1 MNLLQMKKILFDLRG
16 CQPNRAS
23 KFHGGGVY
31 GYIVLKALIK
41 QAADRLVVYYD
52 AKRFVAPDVVQAM
65 TENGILKI
73 DTNEKGLLQCIEE
86 NEIGV
91 FYSPLYNKSYKQ
103 LQGIGIPVVITIH
116 GLRNLEMNR
125 DKTEILYARSWGDR
139 VKAWMKQTCYYN
151 RLLRNYWKDKKW
163 LFEDEN
169 VHIITVSNHS
179 KYSILYYYPFV
190 DEKRIQ
196 VMYSVSTT
204 PEGYEKT
211 KPYTSD
217 KYYLIV
223 SANRWLKNAYR
234 AIKAFDSL
242 FDNPQY
248 GVEGKV
254 IVLGLSKE
262 TSIYKRI
269 KHKERFELMGY
280 VEQDTLE
287 SLYKGAYALV
297 YPSLNEGF
305 GYPPLEAM
313 KYGTPV
319 IASPFASVTEICGDA
334 VLYAN
339 PYSYE
344 EIANRVLQ
352 MERSKLYEGFK
363 EISLNKYS
371 LVSKQQRNDMEYLCK
386 YIKEFI

>member
-1 MNLLQMKKILFDLRG
+1 M
-16 CQPNRAS
+16 
-23 KFHGGGVY
+23 
-31 GYIVLKALIK
+31 
-41 QAADRLVVYYD
+41 VYYD
-52 AKRFVAPDVVQAM
+52 AKRFVAPDVEQTM
-65 TENGILKI
+65 TDSNIAKI
-73 DTNEKGLLQCIEE
+73 GTNETGLLQCIEE
-86 NEIGV
+86 NQIGV
-91 FYSPLYNKSYKQ
+91 FYSPLFNKSYKQ

-125 DKTEILYARSWGDR
+125 DKTEIFYARSFR
-139 VKAWMKQTCYYN
+139 EKVKAWVKQTCYYN
-151 RLLRNYWKDKKW
+151 LLLKKYWEEKKW
-163 LFEDEN
+163 LFEDDN

-196 VMYSVSTT
+196 VMYSVSTA

-211 KPYTSD
+211 KPYTME

-223 SANRWLKNAYR
+223 SGNRWLKNAYR

-248 GVEGKV
+248 GIDGKV

-262 TSIYKRI
+262 TAIYKKI
-269 KHKERFELMGY
+269 KHKDRFVLMGY
-280 VEQDTLE
+280 VNQDILE
-287 SLYKGAYALV
+287 SLYKGAYVLV

-339 PYSYE
+339 PYSSE

-352 MERSKLYEGFK
+352 MECK
-363 EISLNKYS
+363 EICEKYKNRGM
-371 LVSKQQRNDMEYLCK
+371 SKYNTVAKHQSVDMDNLCR
-386 YIKEFI
+386 FIQKFI

>member
-1 MNLLQMKKILFDLRG
+1 MKKILFDMVG
-16 CQPNRAS
+16 CQPNRES

-41 QAADRLVVYYD
+41 RAADRIVVYYD
-52 AKRFVAPDVVQAM
+52 SKRFVAPDVEQMMVD
-65 TENGILKI
+65 NGILKI
-73 DTNEKGLLQCIEE
+73 DTNEKGLLQCIKE
-86 NEIGV
+86 NKIGE
-91 FYSPLYNKSYKQ
+91 FYSPLFNKSYKQ
-103 LQGIGIPVVITIH
+103 LQGLNIPIIITIH

-125 DKTEILYARSWGDR
+125 DKTEVFYARSIRDR
-139 VKAWMKQTCYYN
+139 VKALLKQTPYYG
-151 RLLRNYWKDKKW
+151 RLLKKYWEDKKW
-163 LFEDEN
+163 LFENDN
-169 VHIITVSNHS
+169 VQIITVSNHS
-179 KYSILYYYPFV
+179 KHSIMYYYPFV
-190 DEKRIQ
+190 DEKRIK

-211 KPYTSD
+211 KPYTTD

-234 AIKAFDSL
+234 AIQAFDRL

-248 GVEGKV
+248 AIKGKV
-254 IVLGLSKE
+254 VVLGLSKD

-269 KHKERFELMGY
+269 KHKERFELLGY
-280 VEQDTLE
+280 VDQDTLE

-319 IASPFASVTEICGDA
+319 IASPFASITEVCGDS

-339 PYSYE
+339 PYSSE
-344 EIANRVLQ
+344 EIAFRILQ
-352 MERSKLYEGFK
+352 LEEKVNYQLYEKRGIERYK
-363 EISLNKYS
+363 LISA
-371 LVSKQQRNDMEYLCK
+371 KQESDLEELYKFLFAK
-386 YIKEFI
+386 

>member
-1 MNLLQMKKILFDLRG
+1 MKKILFDLRG
-16 CQPNRAS
+16 CQPNRES

-31 GYIVLKALIK
+31 GYIVLKSLIK
-41 QAADRLVVYYD
+41 QAPDRIIVYYD
-52 AKRFVAPDVVQAM
+52 SKRFVAPDVEQMM
-65 TENGILKI
+65 TDNNIEKV
-73 DTNEKGLLQCIEE
+73 DSNEKGLPQCIKD
-86 NEIGV
+86 NDIRT
-91 FYSPLYNKSYKQ
+91 FYSPLFNKSYKQ
-103 LQGIGIPVVITIH
+103 LLGLDIPIIITIH

-125 DKTEILYARSWGDR
+125 DETEILYIRSLRDK
-139 VKAWMKQTCYYN
+139 VKALLKQTPYYGH
-151 RLLRNYWKDKKW
+151 LLKKYWEDKKW
-163 LFEDEN
+163 LFENEN
-169 VHIITVSNHS
+169 VQIITVSNHS
-179 KYSILYYYPFV
+179 KHSIMYYYPFV
-190 DEKRIQ
+190 DEKRIE

-204 PEGYEKT
+204 PEGYENT
-211 KPYTSD
+211 KPYSSD

-234 AIKAFDSL
+234 AIKAFDNL
-242 FDNPQY
+242 FDNPQF
-248 GVEGKV
+248 GVDGKV

-280 VEQDTLE
+280 VDQDTLE

-319 IASPFASVTEICGDA
+319 IASPFASVTEICGNA

-339 PYSYE
+339 PYSIE
-344 EIANRVLQ
+344 EIANRILQ
-352 MERSKLYEGFK
+352 MENQSIRSSFCHKGLERYTFIANKQAADLDKLCLILLGEKKG
-363 EISLNKYS
+363 S
-371 LVSKQQRNDMEYLCK
+371 R
-386 YIKEFI
+386 

>member
-1 MNLLQMKKILFDLRG
+1 MNQVVMKKILFDLRG
-16 CQPNRAS
+16 CQPNRES
-23 KFHGGGVY
+23 KFHGGGIY
-31 GYIVLKALIK
+31 GYIVLKSLIK
-41 QAADRLVVYYD
+41 QIPERIVVYYD
-52 AKRFVAPDVVQAM
+52 ANRFVAPDVEQMMADNSIV
-65 TENGILKI
+65 KI
-73 DTNEKGLLQCIEE
+73 DANERPLLQCIKE
-86 NEIGV
+86 NEVGV
-91 FYSPLYNKSYKQ
+91 FYSPLFNKSYKQ
-103 LQGIGIPVVITIH
+103 LQGLNIPIIITIH

-125 DKTEILYARSWGDR
+125 DKTEKFYARSLFDR
-139 VKAWMKQTCYYN
+139 VKAWMKQTPYYSH
-151 RLLRNYWKDKKW
+151 LLNKYWEEKKW
-163 LFEDEN
+163 LFENEN

-190 DEKRIQ
+190 DEKRIN

-204 PEGYEKT
+204 PEGYENT
-211 KPYTSD
+211 KPYATD

-234 AIKAFDSL
+234 AIKAFDNL

-248 GVEGKV
+248 DINGRVV
-254 IVLGLSKE
+254 VLGLSPK

-269 KHKERFELMGY
+269 KHKDRFELMGY
-280 VEQDTLE
+280 VDKDTLE

-319 IASPFASVTEICGDA
+319 IASPFASITEVCGDA

-339 PYSYE
+339 PYSIE
-344 EIANRVLQ
+344 EIANRILQ
-352 MERSKLYEGFK
+352 VEQK
-363 EISLNKYS
+363 EIHEIYKTQGCKQFSNVLKVQKSDLVRLSDLLLN
-371 LVSKQQRNDMEYLCK
+371 N
-386 YIKEFI
+386 